1 MFRCAD
7 AWGWQMPAKTKA
19 FDCVEMKNAI
29 QERMERDT
37 AAMSD
42 AERRAYFAE
51 RAEEFRRRSVASQH
65 RTLAEILEMARQ

>member
-1 MFRCAD
+1 MKVLSD
-7 AWGWQMPAKTKA
+7 ASRAKP
-19 FDCVEMKNAI
+19 FGCVEMKNAI
-29 QERMERDT
+29 QQQMERDT

-42 AERRAYFAE
+42 AERRVYLAE

>member
-1 MFRCAD
+1 MSQRSSRLSPND
-7 AWGWQMPAKTKA
+7 NNSGL
-19 FDCVEMKNAI
+19 DCVEMKSAI

-42 AERRAYFAE
+42 AERRACFAK
-51 RAEEFRRRSVASQH
+51 RADEFRRRSAASQH